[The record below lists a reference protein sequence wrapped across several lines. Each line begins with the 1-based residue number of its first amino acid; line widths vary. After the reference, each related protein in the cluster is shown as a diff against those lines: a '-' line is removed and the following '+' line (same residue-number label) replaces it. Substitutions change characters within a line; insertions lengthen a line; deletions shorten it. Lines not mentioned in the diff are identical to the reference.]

1 MVKSRRSASRFQ
13 SRPNRTVAWRPKVST
28 SSRKV
33 VTSNGRPS
41 ITTVTVPWSMPVGT
55 ALKPAAVGAAHH
67 LLRQRRGGDVDVA
80 MRQAEQRVAHR
91 AADHARL
98 LAVAVEHGEQ
108 GARAAVRRSHGGVEL
123 HFVVPGTSLPFSI
136 CAGT

>member
-33 VTSNGRPS
+33 VTSNGRP
-41 ITTVTVPWSMPVGT
+41 
-55 ALKPAAVGAAHH
+55 LDHDRHRAVLDPGRHRLEARGRRAAHH
-67 LLRQRRGGDVDVA
+67 LLRHGGGGDVDVA

-108 GARAAVRRSHGGVEL
+108 ARSGGSLQPGRVEL
-123 HFVVPGTSLPFSI
+123 HFVVPGTSLPSSM